1 MQRKALCL
9 LLMSLLLAAT
19 ACSRLP
25 FMGTKGRME
34 HLSGEQIAQDY
45 SVSDSPEV
53 KRRQTVRTLLA
64 RAVQRL
70 QSGQADEAEK
80 DARAALKLEPGSADA
95 VTLLGIIEDRRGNAV
110 LAGQH
115 YRRAAEL
122 APAHGGVQNNYGT
135 WLCANGF
142 AAESL
147 VWFDR
152 AVQAPGYATPAAAL
166 ANAGSCALKA
176 GIEQA
181 REAIEGVGANL
192 DTAFELTLERF
203 LALDTMGSEH
213 ARSELRTLKHDLY
226 ARGEPAPDRPGIV
239 RPERFPDHATDIV
252 FAQHGRVKLV
262 FHGKMYSIAALS
274 APLRMA
280 AARIE
285 GCGLAA

>member
-9 LLMSLLLAAT
+9 LLITILLAS
-19 ACSRLP
+19 ACSRLTFVRP
-25 FMGTKGRME
+25 KGKME
-34 HLSGEQIAQDY
+34 HLSGEQIGQDY

-80 DARAALKLEPGSADA
+80 DARAALKLEPGSTDA

-152 AVQAPGYATPAAAL
+152 AVLAPGYATPASAL
-166 ANAGSCALKA
+166 SNAGSCALKSGQNDRA
-176 GIEQA
+176 SRDLRRA
-181 REAIEGVGANL
+181 
-192 DTAFELTLERF
+192 LEI
-203 LALDTMGSEH
+203 
-213 ARSELRTLKHDLY
+213 
-226 ARGEPAPDRPGIV
+226 EPANAVALEAMAELEFHRQQYMSSRAFVERRLAAGPATAAVLKLASQIEDRLG
-239 RPERFPDHATDIV
+239 D
-252 FAQHGRVKLV
+252 K
-262 FHGKMYSIAALS
+262 
-274 APLRMA
+274 A
-280 AARIE
+280 AASRYVQRIRAE
-285 GCGLAA
+285 SPDAQDVTTGGNAGP